1 MINHMKILIFLGL
14 KKKRKKREKKLS
26 YVSSEK
32 HTESKLPEI
41 HFEET
46 HPACFKAIVS
56 KSIIFGWNLMYK
68 ETRATNMR
76 NFLCFLFSPW
86 SHFFLQSLQ
95 PLCHYLAPKATLKS
109 HPKQHR
115 KIYTLLHIL

>member
-1 MINHMKILIFLGL
+1 MINHMKFLIFLGL
-14 KKKRKKREKKLS
+14 KKKKKKKGKKKLS

-56 KSIIFGWNLMYK
+56 KSIIFG
-68 ETRATNMR
+68 
-76 NFLCFLFSPW
+76 
-86 SHFFLQSLQ
+86 
-95 PLCHYLAPKATLKS
+95 
-109 HPKQHR
+109 
-115 KIYTLLHIL
+115 